1 MKLMQQIRN
10 RQAGRNGSK
19 ASRNVGTTERWLSLA
34 GGSAALT
41 GGLRRGGVSGT
52 ALGAIGGYLLY
63 RGASGHCAVYS
74 RLQRSTAR
82 PEDQGLLGAND
93 LRVRTRL
100 SIDRPREMVY
110 RYWRDLENLPNFMRH
125 VKEVHT
131 NGNRSHWV
139 ARSPLGM
146 KAQWNAEITQDT
158 PNERLAW
165 RSIAGSDI
173 ETRGELR
180 FRPSADGRGT
190 ELEAEMFYRLPGGKL
205 GRWLGGVTEGM
216 IRRDLE
222 RFKDMIEQQA
232 SATAVPPRVAD
243 RDQGLGRATVTPSH
257 G

>member
-1 MKLMQQIRN
+1 MKLMQQIRSRRPGRN
-10 RQAGRNGSK
+10 SKQAGRN
-19 ASRNVGTTERWLSLA
+19 VGAPERWLSLA
-34 GGSAALT
+34 GGGAALA
-41 GGLRRGGVSGT
+41 GGLRRGGVSGA
-52 ALGAIGGYLLY
+52 ALGAMGGYLLY
-63 RGASGHCAVYS
+63 RGASGHCAIYS

-82 PEDQGLLGAND
+82 PEERGLLGVNE

-125 VKEVHT
+125 IKQVHA
-131 NGNRSHWV
+131 NGNRSHWI
-139 ARSPLGM
+139 ARSPLGV

-190 ELEAEMFYRLPGGKL
+190 ELEADMFYRLPGGRL
-205 GRWLGGVTEGM
+205 GRRLGGVTEGM
-216 IRRDLE
+216 IQRDLE
-222 RFKDMIEQQA
+222 RFKAMIEQQA
-232 SATAVPPRVAD
+232 STAAVPPRVAD